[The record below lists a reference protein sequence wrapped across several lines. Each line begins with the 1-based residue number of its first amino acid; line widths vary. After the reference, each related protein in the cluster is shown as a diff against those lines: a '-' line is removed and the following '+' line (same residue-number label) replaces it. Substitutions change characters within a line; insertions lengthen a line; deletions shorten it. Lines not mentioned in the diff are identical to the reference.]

1 MLEAE
6 CTKNGDQIDDD
17 DKQYFFGLYQSTPD
31 KFKFLPGEIILI
43 KEIAKEV
50 KKIVERDGL
59 EAFVVP
65 KNFNVSRKDSCRL
78 FGCTFFGK
86 PSNKRKR
93 NRMKLNLECH
103 DVIEDKIDE
112 QPASK
117 SLIVEFITKAKRQF
131 ELVDPKL
138 KGQDYLSENMVVI
151 KNNGRR
157 IIASVECVFCSMEK
171 KSIRTMT
178 VQYDIAKNNVAY
190 WNFSNLKTHFKQHV
204 FEMDPIH
211 ENDSSNHCNKSVEV
225 DQTLNNQ
232 HSEGIHNIQENDSSN
247 HCEEVDHGTIDGNSE
262 GEHTEDN
269 SVDINDEKM
278 ITLSDE
284 SMLDTS
290 GTSAEDIEQYEITEI
305 VGADSV
311 EYAIYQQISQQNIA
325 LTEAIHTNNEK
336 KHLMVFK
343 LHTDPTKLTVIKIAS
358 DGNCMYASI
367 AHQLF
372 GHEVGSADHENAAA
386 SLRKATV
393 EHINENFDEFSY
405 ELKGRVLEEREAKG
419 TKNRKNVTE
428 NDCKKFLK
436 QLTKKST
443 FGGAESFKAISRMHS
458 VNILVFVESE
468 VHYFPIGFNS
478 NYDKTV
484 FIAYRLIPG
493 SQNVRNHYDSVAEV
507 NLQII
512 YDCVSVLNAA
522 ASDKSTDS
530 NTVNTTL

>member
-1 MLEAE
+1 M
-6 CTKNGDQIDDD
+6 
-17 DKQYFFGLYQSTPD
+17 
-31 KFKFLPGEIILI
+31 
-43 KEIAKEV
+43 

-86 PSNKRKR
+86 PSNKQKR

-103 DVIEDKIDE
+103 DGIEDENDE

-117 SLIVEFITKAKRQF
+117 SLIVEFITKAKKQF

-171 KSIRTMT
+171 KSKTMT
-178 VQYDIAKNNVAY
+178 VQYDIAKNNTAY

-204 FEMDPIH
+204 CKMDPIY
-211 ENDSSNHCNKSVEV
+211 ENDSSKHCNESVQV
-225 DQTLNNQ
+225 DRALKNQ
-232 HSEGIHNIQENDSSN
+232 HLEGIHNLQENDLLN
-247 HCEEVDHGTIDGNSE
+247 HREEVDQETIDGNSE
-262 GEHTEDN
+262 GEHTEDY
-269 SVDINDEKM
+269 SVDIDDEKM
-278 ITLSDE
+278 VVLSDE
-284 SMLDTS
+284 SMLNTS

-325 LTEAIHTNNEK
+325 MTEAVHTNNEK

-343 LHTDPTKLTVIKIAS
+343 LHTDPTELTVIKIAS

-367 AHQLF
+367 ARQLF
-372 GHEVGSADHENAAA
+372 RHEEGSADHENATT

-393 EHINENFDEFSY
+393 EHINDNFDELSY

-419 TKNRKNVTE
+419 TKNGRNVTE

-436 QLTKKST
+436 QLTKVLLAARS
-443 FGGAESFKAISRMHS
+443 HS
-458 VNILVFVESE
+458 KPYPEC
-468 VHYFPIGFNS
+468 
-478 NYDKTV
+478 T
-484 FIAYRLIPG
+484 A
-493 SQNVRNHYDSVAEV
+493 
-507 NLQII
+507 
-512 YDCVSVLNAA
+512 
-522 ASDKSTDS
+522 
-530 NTVNTTL
+530 